1 MDKDICSSA
10 GEGVLVMVIVV
21 VVQVAVAVIV
31 VVVQVAVAEYL
42 SPLLTSLLLPP
53 PPPLREVVSQDIEDF
68 EYTPKP
74 QYNGPFTVKNLE
86 GEEALLRFF
95 IHHIQQL
102 KPQVFVTYNG
112 DNFDWPFIENRMR
125 AYGMD
130 MAAEIGVSESQGEYR
145 GR

>member
-1 MDKDICSSA
+1 MVMDQAS
-10 GEGVLVMVIVV
+10 
-21 VVQVAVAVIV
+21 VAVGWVTLATTIIMWC
-31 VVVQVAVAEYL
+31 
-42 SPLLTSLLLPP
+42 SSLLLPPP